1 MADASSDEEPR
12 MGYIC
17 QLLTGLA
24 IVAYVFALV
33 LPAFAPGGPN
43 LFGYETLIYISKLPW
58 YANPLGWVALQQSF
72 GRRRLYAWL
81 FSTPAVGLSLLIL
94 RCDSGL
100 GLGGYAWLAS
110 FICLLIAN
118 LKQRL
123 DPTEHPAAVVSVA
136 R

>member
-1 MADASSDEEPR
+1 MAVASTDEEPR

-17 QLLTGLA
+17 QFLIGLA

-33 LPAFAPGGPN
+33 LPAFAPGGLN
-43 LFGYETLIYISKLPW
+43 LFGYETLIYISKPPW
-58 YANPLGWVALQQSF
+58 YANPLGWLALQQSF
-72 GRRRLYAWL
+72 GRRRLYAWI

-110 FICLLIAN
+110 FACLLIAN

-123 DPTEHPAAVVSVA
+123 DPAERPVAVVSVA
-136 R
+136 N